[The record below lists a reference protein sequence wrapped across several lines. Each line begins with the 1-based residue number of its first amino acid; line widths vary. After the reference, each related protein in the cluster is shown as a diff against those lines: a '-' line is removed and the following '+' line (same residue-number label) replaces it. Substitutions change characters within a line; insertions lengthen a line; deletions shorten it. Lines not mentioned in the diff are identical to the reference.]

1 MSVVS
6 AFPPQPRS
14 SCQRGGTQHGVG
26 EIRAESA
33 LTHLGKWAQHT
44 TRGGGVSGPETL
56 PPRTP
61 AFSSLPPTPT
71 VPKGLS
77 FPLPEPS
84 RESSVGS
91 DSRGGLGRAS
101 PGWGQSPCGRGRPE
115 AHTPR
120 HTACLYGEQARF
132 LDASLKYKGV
142 WEVSYPRIN
151 KGLTRKWVSMQERI
165 QG

>member
-1 MSVVS
+1 MALSTGS
-6 AFPPQPRS
+6 ERYGQNRLSHTWASGLSTPPAEEGCQVLRPCPR
-14 SCQRGGTQHGVG
+14 
-26 EIRAESA
+26 
-33 LTHLGKWAQHT
+33 
-44 TRGGGVSGPETL
+44 GP
-56 PPRTP
+56 P

-120 HTACLYGEQARF
+120 HTACLYEEQARF